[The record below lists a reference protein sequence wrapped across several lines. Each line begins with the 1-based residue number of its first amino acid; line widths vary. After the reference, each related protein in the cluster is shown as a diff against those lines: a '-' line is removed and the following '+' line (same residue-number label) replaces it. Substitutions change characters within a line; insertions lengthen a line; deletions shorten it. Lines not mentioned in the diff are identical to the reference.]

1 MWICTKNNQMINTD
15 KVKSFSIKNGKNY
28 YDDNAVL
35 KTYQYILAD
44 DNKIIKLGCQEDA
57 ICELESIKGALSKNI
72 IIYIA
77 NGIIMNEDENGNLI
91 D

>member
-44 DNKIIKLGCQEDA
+44 DNKTSEIEA
-57 ICELESIKGALSKNI
+57 V
-72 IIYIA
+72 
-77 NGIIMNEDENGNLI
+77 
-91 D
+91 